1 MQTVKLTPMRMIF
14 NNPESNFSIISC
26 RTKDESIERHPQY
39 STISLKGT
47 GIADLK
53 MGQSIDC
60 IIEPCVEDKY
70 KYSYKFIGFAGF
82 VAKDGKFNLT
92 EKAELQTLR
101 NLMTNGQAESCHVA
115 YPHFVSMVLNG
126 EEAKLDYKKIRGV
139 GKVLLPRYI
148 DKIKTNNKRVK
159 FMSETYAWGIEH
171 DEDINKIAATYK
183 NVYGFSKDINTN
195 PYSVMI
201 NLLEWSF
208 DRADR
213 AIINK
218 TAKWLDSYERCEAA
232 TIYALKHNELDGNT
246 RMQAK
251 MLFDMVKRKAPQCVH
266 HLLDV
271 VTKSA
276 QVHYDLPSQ
285 NTALQATYS
294 AEQHIADVIKK
305 KIANPHYYPM
315 DWQKFTSVDGL
326 ELTDEQTQ
334 ILEMACKQD
343 VMMLTGSAGCVDCD
357 TEFFTGTGWKRIADY
372 QDGDRV
378 LQYNEDGTAELVNP
392 IAYIKKTCN
401 TLWHFET
408 LRGLNQTVC
417 DDHRII
423 YETRDGVLKECNIEQ
438 LKQMHL
444 PSTKNFQGRFL
455 TTFNFGGFGID
466 LNEWQIRLMCAV
478 LADGHFN
485 AGNKNSTRCTFHIK
499 KQRKKDRLIYLFNKN
514 GLEYKEHGS
523 TEEGY
528 TDYHV
533 YVPRRE
539 KQFTEYWYGCSN
551 EQLKIIVDEVVY
563 WDGCIRY
570 TKNNTKYLTYC
581 SSIKS
586 DADFIQYAASAIG
599 IRASISTCN
608 RIGEIKHLNG
618 KEYIR
623 KTNVYTVHFSN
634 RTKVGLCSDNRSK
647 CTKTPITQVPTT
659 DGYKYC
665 FTVPSH
671 MLVLRRKDCI
681 FITGNCGKTTS
692 MQALVNMLD
701 SNGYTYTL
709 LAPTGISSKKLRE
722 ATQKEA
728 STIHMFLTMSENL
741 GDYLIIDEASQISVH
756 LLSMLFDKVAD
767 TTKIIFIADPSQL
780 ASIACGNIVEDML
793 DSGIVPV
800 CNLTKVFRYN
810 TSGIITIATDVRNG
824 ANDHLTDTFT
834 DYKFVETDT
843 LVIKQIEQEY
853 ARLLADGYSKDDVL
867 ILSPFNKG
875 EVGSLAINAAIQAK
889 FNPNELSKVGHTVNN
904 VPIYFK
910 VGDKVINKKNEYAM
924 PLADDDTAF
933 VANGDIGTVM
943 EIVPDEKEPY
953 MIVRYDCG
961 DCIVDKAHIKNTL
974 LSYCCSIHSVQG
986 SQAKAVIVVIDRS
999 HANLLSRNLI
1009 YTSVSRAQDKL
1020 VLIGDEAAIQEGLKV
1035 QEEKERNTALREMLL
1050 DKLTES

>member
-26 RTKDESIERHPQY
+26 RTKDESIETHPQY
-39 STISLKGT
+39 GTISLKGT

-60 IIEPCVEDKY
+60 IIEPCVDDKY

-101 NLMTNGQAESCHVA
+101 SLMTNGQAESCHAA

-126 EEAKLDYKKIRGV
+126 EADKLDYKKIRGV

-148 DKIKTNNKRVK
+148 DKIKTINKRVE
-159 FMSETYAWGIEH
+159 FMGETYAWGIEH

-183 NVYGFSKDINTN
+183 NVYEFSKDINAN
-195 PYSVMI
+195 PYVVMI

-213 AIINK
+213 AITKK
-218 TAKWLDSYERCEAA
+218 TRKWLDSYERCEAA

-246 RMQAK
+246 KMQAK
-251 MLFDMVKRKAPQCVH
+251 MLFDMVKHKAPQCVH
-266 HLLDV
+266 HLLNV

-276 QVHYDLPSQ
+276 QVHYDAPSQ

-326 ELTDEQTQ
+326 ELTDEQAQ

-343 VMMLTGSAGCVDCD
+343 VMMLTGSAG
-357 TEFFTGTGWKRIADY
+357 TGKSATTKA
-372 QDGDRV
+372 
-378 LQYNEDGTAELVNP
+378 
-392 IAYIKKTCN
+392 
-401 TLWHFET
+401 
-408 LRGLNQTVC
+408 
-417 DDHRII
+417 II
-423 YETRDGVLKECNIEQ
+423 E
-438 LKQMHL
+438 M
-444 PSTKNFQGRFL
+444 
-455 TTFNFGGFGID
+455 
-466 LNEWQIRLMCAV
+466 
-478 LADGHFN
+478 
-485 AGNKNSTRCTFHIK
+485 
-499 KQRKKDRLIYLFNKN
+499 
-514 GLEYKEHGS
+514 LEA
-523 TEEGY
+523 
-528 TDYHV
+528 
-533 YVPRRE
+533 
-539 KQFTEYWYGCSN
+539 
-551 EQLKIIVDEVVY
+551 
-563 WDGCIRY
+563 
-570 TKNNTKYLTYC
+570 NN
-581 SSIKS
+581 
-586 DADFIQYAASAIG
+586 
-599 IRASISTCN
+599 
-608 RIGEIKHLNG
+608 
-618 KEYIR
+618 
-623 KTNVYTVHFSN
+623 
-634 RTKVGLCSDNRSK
+634 
-647 CTKTPITQVPTT
+647 
-659 DGYKYC
+659 
-665 FTVPSH
+665 
-671 MLVLRRKDCI
+671 
-681 FITGNCGKTTS
+681 
-692 MQALVNMLD
+692 
-701 SNGYTYTL
+701 YTYTL
-709 LAPTGISSKKLRE
+709 LSPTGIAAKRLRE
-722 ATQKEA
+722 ATGREA
-728 STIHMFLTMSENL
+728 STIHMFLACDGNL
-741 GDYLIIDEASQISVH
+741 GDYVLIDEMGMVSVH

-824 ANDHLTDTFT
+824 VNDHLTDTFT
-834 DYKFVETDT
+834 DYKFIETDT

-875 EVGSLAINAAIQAK
+875 DVGSLAINAAIQAK
-889 FNPNELSKVGHTVNN
+889 FNPNELSKVGHTVNDT
-904 VPIYFK
+904 PIYFK

-924 PLADDDTAF
+924 PLVDDDTAF

-974 LSYCCSIHSVQG
+974 LAYAISIHSCQG

-999 HANLLSRNLI
+999 HVRMLSRNLC
-1009 YTSVSRAQDKL
+1009 YTAVSRAQERL
-1020 VLIGDEAAIQEGLKV
+1020 ILIGDEAAIQEGLKV
-1035 QEEKERNTALREMLL
+1035 QEEKERDTELCEMLL
-1050 DKLTES
+1050 DKSTES

>member
-26 RTKDESIERHPQY
+26 RTKDETIETHPKY
-39 STISLKGT
+39 GTISLKGT

-60 IIEPCVEDKY
+60 IIEPCVDDKY

-101 NLMTNGQAESCHVA
+101 SLMTNGQAESCHAA

-126 EEAKLDYKKIRGV
+126 EADKLDYKKIRGV

-148 DKIKTNNKRVK
+148 DKIKTINKRVE
-159 FMSETYAWGIEH
+159 FMGETYAWGIEH

-183 NVYGFSKDINTN
+183 NVYEFSKDINAN
-195 PYSVMI
+195 PYAVMI

-213 AIINK
+213 AITKK

-251 MLFDMVKRKAPQCVH
+251 MLFDIIKRRAPQCVH

-271 VTKSA
+271 VTKSP
-276 QVHYDLPSQ
+276 QVHYDAPSQ
-285 NTALQATYS
+285 NTALQATYN

-326 ELTDEQTQ
+326 ELTDEQAQ

-343 VMMLTGSAGCVDCD
+343 VMMLTGSAG
-357 TEFFTGTGWKRIADY
+357 TGKS
-372 QDGDRV
+372 
-378 LQYNEDGTAELVNP
+378 
-392 IAYIKKTCN
+392 
-401 TLWHFET
+401 
-408 LRGLNQTVC
+408 QTTKA
-417 DDHRII
+417 II
-423 YETRDGVLKECNIEQ
+423 E
-438 LKQMHL
+438 M
-444 PSTKNFQGRFL
+444 
-455 TTFNFGGFGID
+455 
-466 LNEWQIRLMCAV
+466 
-478 LADGHFN
+478 
-485 AGNKNSTRCTFHIK
+485 
-499 KQRKKDRLIYLFNKN
+499 
-514 GLEYKEHGS
+514 LEAN
-523 TEEGY
+523 
-528 TDYHV
+528 D
-533 YVPRRE
+533 
-539 KQFTEYWYGCSN
+539 
-551 EQLKIIVDEVVY
+551 
-563 WDGCIRY
+563 
-570 TKNNTKYLTYC
+570 
-581 SSIKS
+581 
-586 DADFIQYAASAIG
+586 
-599 IRASISTCN
+599 
-608 RIGEIKHLNG
+608 
-618 KEYIR
+618 
-623 KTNVYTVHFSN
+623 
-634 RTKVGLCSDNRSK
+634 
-647 CTKTPITQVPTT
+647 
-659 DGYKYC
+659 
-665 FTVPSH
+665 
-671 MLVLRRKDCI
+671 
-681 FITGNCGKTTS
+681 
-692 MQALVNMLD
+692 
-701 SNGYTYTL
+701 YTYTL
-709 LAPTGISSKKLRE
+709 LSPTGIAAKRLRE
-722 ATQKEA
+722 ATGREA
-728 STIHMFLTMSENL
+728 STIHMFLACDGNL
-741 GDYLIIDEASQISVH
+741 GDYVLIDEMGMVSVH
-756 LLSMLFDKVAD
+756 LLSMLFDKVTD

-793 DSGIVPV
+793 NSGIVPV

-824 ANDHLTDTFT
+824 VNEHLTDTFT
-834 DYKFVETDT
+834 DYKFIETDT

-875 EVGSLAINAAIQAK
+875 DVGSLAINTAIQAK
-889 FNPNELSKVGHTVNN
+889 FNLNELSKVGHTVNDT
-904 VPIYFK
+904 PIYFK

-924 PLADDDTAF
+924 PLVDDDTAF
-933 VANGDIGTVM
+933 VANGDIGKVM

-974 LSYCCSIHSVQG
+974 LAYAISIHSCQG

-999 HANLLSRNLI
+999 HVRMLSRNLC
-1009 YTSVSRAQDKL
+1009 YTAVSRAQERL
-1020 VLIGDEAAIQEGLKV
+1020 ILIGDDEAIQEGLKV
-1035 QEEKERNTALREMLL
+1035 QEEKERDTELKEMLI
-1050 DKLTES
+1050 K

>member
-39 STISLKGT
+39 GTISLKGT

-60 IIEPCVEDKY
+60 IIEPCEDDKY

-101 NLMTNGQAESCHVA
+101 SLMTNGQAESCHTA

-126 EEAKLDYKKIRGV
+126 EEAKLDYKQIRGV
-139 GKVLLPRYI
+139 GRVLLPRYI
-148 DKIKTNNKRVK
+148 DKIKTINKRVE
-159 FMSETYAWGIEH
+159 FMDETYAWGIEH

-183 NVYGFSKDINTN
+183 NIYGFSQDINTN
-195 PYSVMI
+195 PYAVMT

-208 DRADR
+208 DRADK
-213 AIINK
+213 AIIKK
-218 TAKWLDSYERCEAA
+218 TCQWIDSYERCEAA

-251 MLFDMVKRKAPQCVH
+251 QLFDVVKQKAPQCVH

-276 QVHYDLPSQ
+276 QVHYDPPSQ
-285 NTALQATYS
+285 NTALQATYN

-326 ELTDEQTQ
+326 ELTDEQAQ

-343 VMMLTGSAGCVDCD
+343 VMMLTGSAG
-357 TEFFTGTGWKRIADY
+357 TGKS
-372 QDGDRV
+372 
-378 LQYNEDGTAELVNP
+378 
-392 IAYIKKTCN
+392 
-401 TLWHFET
+401 
-408 LRGLNQTVC
+408 QT
-417 DDHRII
+417 
-423 YETRDGVLKECNIEQ
+423 
-438 LKQMHL
+438 
-444 PSTKNFQGRFL
+444 TKA
-455 TTFNFGGFGID
+455 IV
-466 LNEWQIRLMCAV
+466 EM
-478 LADGHFN
+478 
-485 AGNKNSTRCTFHIK
+485 
-499 KQRKKDRLIYLFNKN
+499 
-514 GLEYKEHGS
+514 LEA
-523 TEEGY
+523 
-528 TDYHV
+528 
-533 YVPRRE
+533 
-539 KQFTEYWYGCSN
+539 
-551 EQLKIIVDEVVY
+551 
-563 WDGCIRY
+563 
-570 TKNNTKYLTYC
+570 NN
-581 SSIKS
+581 
-586 DADFIQYAASAIG
+586 
-599 IRASISTCN
+599 
-608 RIGEIKHLNG
+608 
-618 KEYIR
+618 
-623 KTNVYTVHFSN
+623 
-634 RTKVGLCSDNRSK
+634 
-647 CTKTPITQVPTT
+647 
-659 DGYKYC
+659 
-665 FTVPSH
+665 
-671 MLVLRRKDCI
+671 
-681 FITGNCGKTTS
+681 
-692 MQALVNMLD
+692 
-701 SNGYTYTL
+701 YTYTL
-709 LAPTGISSKKLRE
+709 LSPTGIAAKRLRE
-722 ATQKEA
+722 ATGREA
-728 STIHMFLTMSENL
+728 STIHMFLTCGDNL
-741 GDYLIIDEASQISVH
+741 GDYVLIDEMGMVSVH
-756 LLSMLFDKVAD
+756 LLSMLFDKITD

-824 ANDHLTDTFT
+824 VNEYLTDTFT
-834 DYKFVETDT
+834 DYKFIETDT
-843 LVIKQIEQEY
+843 LVIKQIEQEH
-853 ARLLADGYSKDDVL
+853 ARLLADGYNNDDVL

-889 FNPNELSKVGHTVNN
+889 FNPNELSKVGHTVND

-924 PLADDDTAF
+924 PLCDNDDTAF

-974 LSYCCSIHSVQG
+974 LAYAISIHSCQG

-999 HANLLSRNLI
+999 HVKMLSRNLC
-1009 YTSVSRAQDKL
+1009 YTAVSRAQERL
-1020 VLIGDEAAIQEGLKV
+1020 ILIGDEVAIQEGLKV
-1035 QEEKERNTALREMLL
+1035 QEEKERDTELKEMLI
-1050 DKLTES
+1050 K

>member
-26 RTKDESIERHPQY
+26 STKDETIETHPKY
-39 STISLKGT
+39 GTISLKGT

-60 IIEPCVEDKY
+60 IIEPCVDNKY

-101 NLMTNGQAESCHVA
+101 SLMTNGQAESCHAA

-126 EEAKLDYKKIRGV
+126 ESDKLDYKKIRGV

-148 DKIKTNNKRVK
+148 DKIKTINKRVE
-159 FMSETYAWGIEH
+159 FMGETYAWGIEH

-183 NVYGFSKDINTN
+183 NVYEFSKDINTN

-218 TAKWLDSYERCEAA
+218 TCQWLDSYERCEAA

-251 MLFDMVKRKAPQCVH
+251 MLFEIIKKRVPQCIRQ
-266 HLLDV
+266 LLDV

-276 QVHYDLPSQ
+276 QVHYDAPSQ

-294 AEQHIADVIKK
+294 AEQHISDVIKK
-305 KIANPHYYPM
+305 KIANPRYYPM

-326 ELTDEQTQ
+326 ELTDEQAQ

-343 VMMLTGSAGCVDCD
+343 VMMLTGSAG
-357 TEFFTGTGWKRIADY
+357 TGKSATTKA
-372 QDGDRV
+372 
-378 LQYNEDGTAELVNP
+378 
-392 IAYIKKTCN
+392 
-401 TLWHFET
+401 
-408 LRGLNQTVC
+408 
-417 DDHRII
+417 II
-423 YETRDGVLKECNIEQ
+423 E
-438 LKQMHL
+438 M
-444 PSTKNFQGRFL
+444 
-455 TTFNFGGFGID
+455 
-466 LNEWQIRLMCAV
+466 
-478 LADGHFN
+478 
-485 AGNKNSTRCTFHIK
+485 
-499 KQRKKDRLIYLFNKN
+499 
-514 GLEYKEHGS
+514 LEA
-523 TEEGY
+523 
-528 TDYHV
+528 
-533 YVPRRE
+533 
-539 KQFTEYWYGCSN
+539 
-551 EQLKIIVDEVVY
+551 
-563 WDGCIRY
+563 
-570 TKNNTKYLTYC
+570 NN
-581 SSIKS
+581 
-586 DADFIQYAASAIG
+586 
-599 IRASISTCN
+599 
-608 RIGEIKHLNG
+608 
-618 KEYIR
+618 
-623 KTNVYTVHFSN
+623 
-634 RTKVGLCSDNRSK
+634 
-647 CTKTPITQVPTT
+647 
-659 DGYKYC
+659 
-665 FTVPSH
+665 
-671 MLVLRRKDCI
+671 
-681 FITGNCGKTTS
+681 
-692 MQALVNMLD
+692 
-701 SNGYTYTL
+701 YTYTL
-709 LAPTGISSKKLRE
+709 LSPTGIAAKRLRE
-722 ATQKEA
+722 ATGREA
-728 STIHMFLTMSENL
+728 STIHMFLTCGDNL
-741 GDYLIIDEASQISVH
+741 GDYVLIDEMGMVSVH
-756 LLSMLFDKVAD
+756 LLSMLFDKVTD

-824 ANDHLTDTFT
+824 VNNHLTDTFT
-834 DYKFVETDT
+834 DYKFIETDT
-843 LVIKQIEQEY
+843 LVINQIEQEY

-875 EVGSLAINAAIQAK
+875 DVGSLAINAAIQAK
-889 FNPNELSKVGHTVNN
+889 FNPNELSKVGHTVNDT
-904 VPIYFK
+904 PIYFK

-924 PLADDDTAF
+924 PLVDDDAAF

-999 HANLLSRNLI
+999 HVRMLSRNLC
-1009 YTSVSRAQDKL
+1009 YTAVSRAQERL
-1020 VLIGDEAAIQEGLKV
+1020 ILIGDEATIQEGLKV
-1035 QEEKERNTALREMLL
+1035 QEEKERDTELKEMLI
-1050 DKLTES
+1050 K

>member
-1 MQTVKLTPMRMIF
+1 MQTVKLIPMRMIF

-26 RTKDESIERHPQY
+26 STKDDSIECHPQY
-39 STISLKGT
+39 GTISLKGT

-183 NVYGFSKDINTN
+183 NVYEFSKDISAN
-195 PYSVMI
+195 PYAVMI

-213 AIINK
+213 AITKK

-246 RMQAK
+246 KIQAK
-251 MLFDMVKRKAPQCVH
+251 QLFDMVKQKAPQCVH

-276 QVHYDLPSQ
+276 QVHYDPPSQ

-315 DWQKFTSVDGL
+315 DWQKFTSVNGL
-326 ELTDEQTQ
+326 ELTDEQAQ

-343 VMMLTGSAGCVDCD
+343 VMMLTGSAG
-357 TEFFTGTGWKRIADY
+357 TGKS
-372 QDGDRV
+372 
-378 LQYNEDGTAELVNP
+378 
-392 IAYIKKTCN
+392 
-401 TLWHFET
+401 
-408 LRGLNQTVC
+408 QTTKA
-417 DDHRII
+417 II
-423 YETRDGVLKECNIEQ
+423 E
-438 LKQMHL
+438 M
-444 PSTKNFQGRFL
+444 
-455 TTFNFGGFGID
+455 
-466 LNEWQIRLMCAV
+466 
-478 LADGHFN
+478 
-485 AGNKNSTRCTFHIK
+485 
-499 KQRKKDRLIYLFNKN
+499 
-514 GLEYKEHGS
+514 LEA
-523 TEEGY
+523 
-528 TDYHV
+528 
-533 YVPRRE
+533 
-539 KQFTEYWYGCSN
+539 
-551 EQLKIIVDEVVY
+551 
-563 WDGCIRY
+563 
-570 TKNNTKYLTYC
+570 NN
-581 SSIKS
+581 
-586 DADFIQYAASAIG
+586 
-599 IRASISTCN
+599 
-608 RIGEIKHLNG
+608 
-618 KEYIR
+618 
-623 KTNVYTVHFSN
+623 
-634 RTKVGLCSDNRSK
+634 
-647 CTKTPITQVPTT
+647 
-659 DGYKYC
+659 
-665 FTVPSH
+665 
-671 MLVLRRKDCI
+671 
-681 FITGNCGKTTS
+681 
-692 MQALVNMLD
+692 
-701 SNGYTYTL
+701 YTYTL
-709 LAPTGISSKKLRE
+709 LSPTGIAAKRLRE
-722 ATQKEA
+722 ATGREA
-728 STIHMFLTMSENL
+728 STIHMFLTCDGNL
-741 GDYLIIDEASQISVH
+741 GDYVLIDEMGMVSVH
-756 LLSMLFDKVAD
+756 LLSMLFDKVTD
-767 TTKIIFIADPSQL
+767 RTKIIFIADPSQL

-793 DSGIVPV
+793 DSNIMPV

-824 ANDHLTDTFT
+824 VNDHLTDTFT
-834 DYKFVETDT
+834 DYKFIETDT

-853 ARLLADGYSKDDVL
+853 ARLLTDGYSKDDVL

-875 EVGSLAINAAIQAK
+875 EVGSLAINAAIQSK
-889 FNPNELSKVGHTVNN
+889 FNPNELSTVGHTVNN

-910 VGDKVINKKNEYAM
+910 VGDKVINKKNEYTM
-924 PLADDDTAF
+924 PLVNDDTAF

-953 MIVRYDCG
+953 IIVRYDCG

-974 LSYCCSIHSVQG
+974 LAYAISTHSSQG
-986 SQAKAVIVVIDRS
+986 CQAKAVIVVIDRS
-999 HANLLSRNLI
+999 HVRMLSRNLC
-1009 YTSVSRAQDKL
+1009 YTAVSRAQERL
-1020 VLIGDEAAIQEGLKV
+1020 ILIGDEVAIQEGLRV
-1035 QEEKERNTALREMLL
+1035 QEEKERNTELCEMLL
-1050 DKLTES
+1050 DKSAES

>member
-26 RTKDESIERHPQY
+26 STKDETIETNPKY

-60 IIEPCVEDKY
+60 IIEPCVDDKY
-70 KYSYKFIGFAGF
+70 KYNYKFIGFAGF

-101 NLMTNGQAESCHVA
+101 SLMTNGQAESCHAA

-126 EEAKLDYKKIRGV
+126 EANKLDYKKIRGV

-148 DKIKTNNKRVK
+148 DKIKTINKRVE
-159 FMSETYAWGIEH
+159 FMGETYAWGIEH

-213 AIINK
+213 AIIKK
-218 TAKWLDSYERCEAA
+218 TRKWLDSYERCEAA

-271 VTKSA
+271 VTKAA
-276 QVHYDLPSQ
+276 QVHYDAPSQ

-294 AEQHIADVIKK
+294 AEEHIADVIKK

-315 DWQKFTSVDGL
+315 DWQKFTSVDDL
-326 ELTDEQTQ
+326 ELTDEQAQ

-343 VMMLTGSAGCVDCD
+343 IMMLTGSAG
-357 TEFFTGTGWKRIADY
+357 TGKSATTKA
-372 QDGDRV
+372 
-378 LQYNEDGTAELVNP
+378 
-392 IAYIKKTCN
+392 
-401 TLWHFET
+401 
-408 LRGLNQTVC
+408 
-417 DDHRII
+417 II
-423 YETRDGVLKECNIEQ
+423 E
-438 LKQMHL
+438 M
-444 PSTKNFQGRFL
+444 
-455 TTFNFGGFGID
+455 
-466 LNEWQIRLMCAV
+466 
-478 LADGHFN
+478 
-485 AGNKNSTRCTFHIK
+485 
-499 KQRKKDRLIYLFNKN
+499 
-514 GLEYKEHGS
+514 LEAN
-523 TEEGY
+523 
-528 TDYHV
+528 D
-533 YVPRRE
+533 
-539 KQFTEYWYGCSN
+539 
-551 EQLKIIVDEVVY
+551 
-563 WDGCIRY
+563 
-570 TKNNTKYLTYC
+570 
-581 SSIKS
+581 
-586 DADFIQYAASAIG
+586 
-599 IRASISTCN
+599 
-608 RIGEIKHLNG
+608 
-618 KEYIR
+618 
-623 KTNVYTVHFSN
+623 
-634 RTKVGLCSDNRSK
+634 
-647 CTKTPITQVPTT
+647 
-659 DGYKYC
+659 
-665 FTVPSH
+665 
-671 MLVLRRKDCI
+671 
-681 FITGNCGKTTS
+681 
-692 MQALVNMLD
+692 
-701 SNGYTYTL
+701 YTYTL
-709 LAPTGISSKKLRE
+709 LSPTGIAAKRLRE
-722 ATQKEA
+722 ATGREA
-728 STIHMFLTMSENL
+728 STIHMFLACDGNL
-741 GDYLIIDEASQISVH
+741 GDYVLIDEMGMVSVH
-756 LLSMLFDKVAD
+756 LLSMLFNKVTD

-824 ANDHLTDTFT
+824 VNDHLTDTFT
-834 DYKFVETDT
+834 DYKFIETDT

-875 EVGSLAINAAIQAK
+875 DVGSLAINAAIQAK
-889 FNPNELSKVGHTVNN
+889 FNPNELSKVGHTVNDM
-904 VPIYFK
+904 PIYFK

-924 PLADDDTAF
+924 PLVNDDTAF

-943 EIVPDEKEPY
+943 KIVPDEKEPY

-974 LSYCCSIHSVQG
+974 LAYAISTHSSQG
-986 SQAKAVIVVIDRS
+986 CQAKAVIVVADKS
-999 HANLLSRNLI
+999 HARLLTRNLL
-1009 YTSVSRAQDKL
+1009 YTAVSRAQKKL
-1020 VLIGDEAAIQEGLKV
+1020 VLIADIDCVKDGIKI
-1035 QEEKERNTALREMLL
+1035 QEEKERNTWLKNLM
-1050 DKLTES
+1050 S

>member
-26 RTKDESIERHPQY
+26 STKDETIEAHPKY
-39 STISLKGT
+39 GTISLKGT

-60 IIEPCVEDKY
+60 IIEPCVDDKY

-101 NLMTNGQAESCHVA
+101 SLMTNGQAESCHAA

-126 EEAKLDYKKIRGV
+126 EADKLDYKKIRGV

-148 DKIKTNNKRVK
+148 EKIKTINKRVE
-159 FMSETYAWGIEH
+159 FMGETYAWGIEH

-195 PYSVMI
+195 PYAVMI

-208 DRADR
+208 DRADI
-213 AIINK
+213 AITKK
-218 TAKWLDSYERCEAA
+218 TRKWLDSYERCEAA

-251 MLFDMVKRKAPQCVH
+251 ALFDVVKRKAPQCVH
-266 HLLDV
+266 HLLNV
-271 VTKSA
+271 VTKAA
-276 QVHYDLPSQ
+276 QVHYDAHSQ
-285 NTALQATYS
+285 NIALQATYN

-326 ELTDEQTQ
+326 KLTDEQAQ

-343 VMMLTGSAGCVDCD
+343 VMMLTGSAG
-357 TEFFTGTGWKRIADY
+357 TGKS
-372 QDGDRV
+372 
-378 LQYNEDGTAELVNP
+378 
-392 IAYIKKTCN
+392 
-401 TLWHFET
+401 
-408 LRGLNQTVC
+408 QTTKA
-417 DDHRII
+417 II
-423 YETRDGVLKECNIEQ
+423 E
-438 LKQMHL
+438 M
-444 PSTKNFQGRFL
+444 
-455 TTFNFGGFGID
+455 
-466 LNEWQIRLMCAV
+466 
-478 LADGHFN
+478 
-485 AGNKNSTRCTFHIK
+485 
-499 KQRKKDRLIYLFNKN
+499 
-514 GLEYKEHGS
+514 LEAN
-523 TEEGY
+523 
-528 TDYHV
+528 D
-533 YVPRRE
+533 
-539 KQFTEYWYGCSN
+539 
-551 EQLKIIVDEVVY
+551 
-563 WDGCIRY
+563 
-570 TKNNTKYLTYC
+570 
-581 SSIKS
+581 
-586 DADFIQYAASAIG
+586 
-599 IRASISTCN
+599 
-608 RIGEIKHLNG
+608 
-618 KEYIR
+618 
-623 KTNVYTVHFSN
+623 
-634 RTKVGLCSDNRSK
+634 
-647 CTKTPITQVPTT
+647 
-659 DGYKYC
+659 
-665 FTVPSH
+665 
-671 MLVLRRKDCI
+671 
-681 FITGNCGKTTS
+681 
-692 MQALVNMLD
+692 
-701 SNGYTYTL
+701 YTYTL
-709 LAPTGISSKKLRE
+709 LSPTGIAAKRLRE
-722 ATQKEA
+722 ATGREA
-728 STIHMFLTMSENL
+728 STIHMFLACDGNL
-741 GDYLIIDEASQISVH
+741 GDYVLIDEMGMVSVH
-756 LLSMLFDKVAD
+756 LLSMLFDKVTD

-824 ANDHLTDTFT
+824 VNDHLTDTFT
-834 DYKFVETDT
+834 DYKFIETDT

-875 EVGSLAINAAIQAK
+875 DVGSLAINAAIQAK
-889 FNPNELSKVGHTVNN
+889 FNPNELSKVGHTIND

-924 PLADDDTAF
+924 PLVDDDTAF

-953 MIVRYDCG
+953 MIVRYDRR

-974 LSYCCSIHSVQG
+974 LAYAISIHSCQG

-999 HANLLSRNLI
+999 HVRMLSRNLC
-1009 YTSVSRAQDKL
+1009 YTAVSRAQERL
-1020 VLIGDEAAIQEGLKV
+1020 ILIGDEAAIQEGLKV
-1035 QEEKERNTALREMLL
+1035 QEEKERDTELKEMLIR
-1050 DKLTES
+1050 

>member
-14 NNPESNFSIISC
+14 NNPESNYSIISC
-26 RTKDESIERHPQY
+26 RTKDESIEHHPQY
-39 STISLKGT
+39 GTISLKGT

-60 IIEPCVEDKY
+60 IIEPCEDDKY

-82 VAKDGKFNLT
+82 VAKDGKFSLT

-101 NLMTNGQAESCHVA
+101 SLMTNGQAESCHAA
-115 YPHFVSMVLNG
+115 YPHFVSIVLNG
-126 EEAKLDYKKIRGV
+126 EEAKLDYKKIKGV

-148 DKIKTNNKRVK
+148 AKIKTINKRVE
-159 FMSETYAWGIEH
+159 FMGETYTWGIEH

-183 NVYGFSKDINTN
+183 NVYEFSKDINAN
-195 PYSVMI
+195 PYTIMI

-213 AIINK
+213 AITKK

-251 MLFDMVKRKAPQCVH
+251 MLFDMVKQKAPQCVH

-276 QVHYDLPSQ
+276 QVHYDAPSQ

-294 AEQHIADVIKK
+294 AEEHIANVIKK

-326 ELTDEQTQ
+326 ELTNEQAQ

-343 VMMLTGSAGCVDCD
+343 VMMLTGSAG
-357 TEFFTGTGWKRIADY
+357 TGKS
-372 QDGDRV
+372 
-378 LQYNEDGTAELVNP
+378 
-392 IAYIKKTCN
+392 
-401 TLWHFET
+401 
-408 LRGLNQTVC
+408 QTTKA
-417 DDHRII
+417 II
-423 YETRDGVLKECNIEQ
+423 E
-438 LKQMHL
+438 M
-444 PSTKNFQGRFL
+444 
-455 TTFNFGGFGID
+455 
-466 LNEWQIRLMCAV
+466 
-478 LADGHFN
+478 
-485 AGNKNSTRCTFHIK
+485 
-499 KQRKKDRLIYLFNKN
+499 
-514 GLEYKEHGS
+514 LEA
-523 TEEGY
+523 
-528 TDYHV
+528 
-533 YVPRRE
+533 
-539 KQFTEYWYGCSN
+539 
-551 EQLKIIVDEVVY
+551 
-563 WDGCIRY
+563 
-570 TKNNTKYLTYC
+570 NN
-581 SSIKS
+581 
-586 DADFIQYAASAIG
+586 
-599 IRASISTCN
+599 
-608 RIGEIKHLNG
+608 
-618 KEYIR
+618 
-623 KTNVYTVHFSN
+623 
-634 RTKVGLCSDNRSK
+634 
-647 CTKTPITQVPTT
+647 
-659 DGYKYC
+659 
-665 FTVPSH
+665 
-671 MLVLRRKDCI
+671 
-681 FITGNCGKTTS
+681 
-692 MQALVNMLD
+692 
-701 SNGYTYTL
+701 YTYTL
-709 LAPTGISSKKLRE
+709 LSPTGIAAKRLRE
-722 ATQKEA
+722 ATGREA
-728 STIHMFLTMSENL
+728 STIHMFLACGGNL
-741 GDYLIIDEASQISVH
+741 GDYVLIDEMGMVSVH
-756 LLSMLFDKVAD
+756 LLSMLFDKVTD
-767 TTKIIFIADPSQL
+767 RNKIIFIADPSQL

-824 ANDHLTDTFT
+824 VNDHLTDTFT
-834 DYKFVETDT
+834 DYKFIEIDT

-875 EVGSLAINAAIQAK
+875 EVGSLAINAAIQDK
-889 FNPNELSKVGHTVNN
+889 FNPNELSKVGHTVNDT
-904 VPIYFK
+904 PIYFK

-924 PLADDDTAF
+924 PLVDDDDTVF

-974 LSYCCSIHSVQG
+974 LAYAISIHSCQG

-999 HANLLSRNLI
+999 HVRMLSRNLC
-1009 YTSVSRAQDKL
+1009 YTAVSRAQEKL

-1035 QEEKERNTALREMLL
+1035 QEEKIRDTELKEMLI
-1050 DKLTES
+1050 K

>member
-26 RTKDESIERHPQY
+26 STKDESIEAHPQY
-39 STISLKGT
+39 GTISLKGT

-60 IIEPCVEDKY
+60 IIEPCVDDKY

-101 NLMTNGQAESCHVA
+101 SLMTNGQAESCHAA

-126 EEAKLDYKKIRGV
+126 EADKLDYKKIRGV

-148 DKIKTNNKRVK
+148 EKIKTINKRVE
-159 FMSETYAWGIEH
+159 FMGETYAWGIEH

-195 PYSVMI
+195 PYAVMI

-213 AIINK
+213 AITKK
-218 TAKWLDSYERCEAA
+218 TRKWLDSYERCEAA

-251 MLFDMVKRKAPQCVH
+251 ALFDVVKRKAPQCVH
-266 HLLDV
+266 HLLNV

-276 QVHYDLPSQ
+276 QVHYDAHSQ

-294 AEQHIADVIKK
+294 AEEHIADVIKK

-315 DWQKFTSVDGL
+315 DWHKFTSVDGL
-326 ELTDEQTQ
+326 KLTDEQAQ

-343 VMMLTGSAGCVDCD
+343 VMMLTGSAGA
-357 TEFFTGTGWKRIADY
+357 GKS
-372 QDGDRV
+372 
-378 LQYNEDGTAELVNP
+378 
-392 IAYIKKTCN
+392 
-401 TLWHFET
+401 
-408 LRGLNQTVC
+408 QTTKA
-417 DDHRII
+417 II
-423 YETRDGVLKECNIEQ
+423 E
-438 LKQMHL
+438 M
-444 PSTKNFQGRFL
+444 
-455 TTFNFGGFGID
+455 
-466 LNEWQIRLMCAV
+466 
-478 LADGHFN
+478 
-485 AGNKNSTRCTFHIK
+485 
-499 KQRKKDRLIYLFNKN
+499 
-514 GLEYKEHGS
+514 LEA
-523 TEEGY
+523 
-528 TDYHV
+528 
-533 YVPRRE
+533 
-539 KQFTEYWYGCSN
+539 
-551 EQLKIIVDEVVY
+551 
-563 WDGCIRY
+563 
-570 TKNNTKYLTYC
+570 NN
-581 SSIKS
+581 
-586 DADFIQYAASAIG
+586 
-599 IRASISTCN
+599 
-608 RIGEIKHLNG
+608 
-618 KEYIR
+618 
-623 KTNVYTVHFSN
+623 
-634 RTKVGLCSDNRSK
+634 
-647 CTKTPITQVPTT
+647 
-659 DGYKYC
+659 
-665 FTVPSH
+665 
-671 MLVLRRKDCI
+671 
-681 FITGNCGKTTS
+681 
-692 MQALVNMLD
+692 
-701 SNGYTYTL
+701 YTYTL
-709 LAPTGISSKKLRE
+709 LSPTGIAAKRLRE
-722 ATQKEA
+722 ATEREA
-728 STIHMFLTMSENL
+728 STIHMFLACDGNL
-741 GDYLIIDEASQISVH
+741 GDYVLIDEMGMVSVH
-756 LLSMLFDKVAD
+756 LLSMLFDKVTD
-767 TTKIIFIADPSQL
+767 HTKIIFISDPSQL

-824 ANDHLTDTFT
+824 VNEHLTDTFT
-834 DYKFVETDT
+834 DYKFIETDT

-875 EVGSLAINAAIQAK
+875 DVGSLAINAAIQAK
-889 FNPNELSKVGHTVNN
+889 FNSNELSKIGHTVND

-924 PLADDDTAF
+924 PLVDDDTSF

-953 MIVRYDCG
+953 MIVRYDRR

-974 LSYCCSIHSVQG
+974 LAYAISIHSCQG

-999 HANLLSRNLI
+999 HVRMLSRNLC
-1009 YTSVSRAQDKL
+1009 YTAVSRAQERL
-1020 VLIGDEAAIQEGLKV
+1020 ILIGDEAAIQEGLKV
-1035 QEEKERNTALREMLL
+1035 QEEKERDTELCEMLL
-1050 DKLTES
+1050 DKSTES

>member
-26 RTKDESIERHPQY
+26 STKDETIEAHPQY
-39 STISLKGT
+39 GTISLKGT

-60 IIEPCVEDKY
+60 IIEPCVDDKY

-82 VAKDGKFNLT
+82 VAKNGKFNLT

-101 NLMTNGQAESCHVA
+101 SLMTNGQAESCHAA

-126 EEAKLDYKKIRGV
+126 EADKLDYKKIRGV

-148 DKIKTNNKRVK
+148 DKIKTINKRVE
-159 FMSETYAWGIEH
+159 FMGETYAWGIEH

-195 PYSVMI
+195 PYAVMI

-208 DRADR
+208 DRADK
-213 AIINK
+213 AITKK
-218 TAKWLDSYERCEAA
+218 TRKWLDSYERCEAA
-232 TIYALKHNELDGNT
+232 TIYVLKHNELDGNT

-251 MLFDMVKRKAPQCVH
+251 MLFDIIKRRAPQCIRS
-266 HLLDV
+266 LLDV
-271 VTKSA
+271 VTKA
-276 QVHYDLPSQ
+276 EQVHYDAPSQ

-326 ELTDEQTQ
+326 ELTDEQAQ

-343 VMMLTGSAGCVDCD
+343 VMMLTGSAG
-357 TEFFTGTGWKRIADY
+357 TGKS
-372 QDGDRV
+372 
-378 LQYNEDGTAELVNP
+378 
-392 IAYIKKTCN
+392 
-401 TLWHFET
+401 
-408 LRGLNQTVC
+408 QTTKA
-417 DDHRII
+417 II
-423 YETRDGVLKECNIEQ
+423 E
-438 LKQMHL
+438 M
-444 PSTKNFQGRFL
+444 
-455 TTFNFGGFGID
+455 
-466 LNEWQIRLMCAV
+466 
-478 LADGHFN
+478 
-485 AGNKNSTRCTFHIK
+485 
-499 KQRKKDRLIYLFNKN
+499 
-514 GLEYKEHGS
+514 LEA
-523 TEEGY
+523 
-528 TDYHV
+528 
-533 YVPRRE
+533 
-539 KQFTEYWYGCSN
+539 
-551 EQLKIIVDEVVY
+551 
-563 WDGCIRY
+563 
-570 TKNNTKYLTYC
+570 NNY
-581 SSIKS
+581 S
-586 DADFIQYAASAIG
+586 
-599 IRASISTCN
+599 
-608 RIGEIKHLNG
+608 
-618 KEYIR
+618 
-623 KTNVYTVHFSN
+623 
-634 RTKVGLCSDNRSK
+634 
-647 CTKTPITQVPTT
+647 
-659 DGYKYC
+659 
-665 FTVPSH
+665 
-671 MLVLRRKDCI
+671 
-681 FITGNCGKTTS
+681 
-692 MQALVNMLD
+692 
-701 SNGYTYTL
+701 YTL
-709 LAPTGISSKKLRE
+709 LSPTGIAAKRLRE
-722 ATQKEA
+722 ATGREA
-728 STIHMFLTMSENL
+728 STIHMFLACDGNL
-741 GDYLIIDEASQISVH
+741 GDYVLIDEMGMVSVH
-756 LLSMLFDKVAD
+756 LLSMLFDKVTD

-824 ANDHLTDTFT
+824 VNDHLTDTFT
-834 DYKFVETDT
+834 DYKFIETDT

-875 EVGSLAINAAIQAK
+875 DVGSLAINAAIQAK
-889 FNPNELSKVGHTVNN
+889 FNPNELSKVGHTVND

-924 PLADDDTAF
+924 PLVDDDSAF

-974 LSYCCSIHSVQG
+974 LAYAISIHRCQG

-999 HANLLSRNLI
+999 HVRMLSRNLC
-1009 YTSVSRAQDKL
+1009 YTAVSRAQERL
-1020 VLIGDEAAIQEGLKV
+1020 ILIGDEEAIQEGLKV
-1035 QEEKERNTALREMLL
+1035 QEEKERNTELKEMLI
-1050 DKLTES
+1050 K

>member
-1 MQTVKLTPMRMIF
+1 MQTVKLTPMHMIF

-26 RTKDESIERHPQY
+26 STKDETIETNPKY
-39 STISLKGT
+39 GTISIKGT

-60 IIEPCVEDKY
+60 IIEPCVDDKY

-101 NLMTNGQAESCHVA
+101 SLMTNGQAESCHAA

-126 EEAKLDYKKIRGV
+126 EADKLDYKKIRGV

-148 DKIKTNNKRVK
+148 DKIKTINKRVE
-159 FMSETYAWGIEH
+159 FMGETYAWGIEH
-171 DEDINKIAATYK
+171 DEDINKIATTYK

-232 TIYALKHNELDGNT
+232 TIYALKYNELDGNT

-276 QVHYDLPSQ
+276 QVHYDALNQ

-343 VMMLTGSAGCVDCD
+343 IMILTGSAG
-357 TEFFTGTGWKRIADY
+357 TGKS
-372 QDGDRV
+372 
-378 LQYNEDGTAELVNP
+378 
-392 IAYIKKTCN
+392 
-401 TLWHFET
+401 
-408 LRGLNQTVC
+408 QTTKA
-417 DDHRII
+417 II
-423 YETRDGVLKECNIEQ
+423 E
-438 LKQMHL
+438 M
-444 PSTKNFQGRFL
+444 
-455 TTFNFGGFGID
+455 
-466 LNEWQIRLMCAV
+466 
-478 LADGHFN
+478 
-485 AGNKNSTRCTFHIK
+485 
-499 KQRKKDRLIYLFNKN
+499 
-514 GLEYKEHGS
+514 LEAN
-523 TEEGY
+523 
-528 TDYHV
+528 D
-533 YVPRRE
+533 
-539 KQFTEYWYGCSN
+539 
-551 EQLKIIVDEVVY
+551 
-563 WDGCIRY
+563 
-570 TKNNTKYLTYC
+570 
-581 SSIKS
+581 
-586 DADFIQYAASAIG
+586 
-599 IRASISTCN
+599 
-608 RIGEIKHLNG
+608 
-618 KEYIR
+618 
-623 KTNVYTVHFSN
+623 
-634 RTKVGLCSDNRSK
+634 
-647 CTKTPITQVPTT
+647 
-659 DGYKYC
+659 
-665 FTVPSH
+665 
-671 MLVLRRKDCI
+671 
-681 FITGNCGKTTS
+681 
-692 MQALVNMLD
+692 
-701 SNGYTYTL
+701 YTYTL
-709 LAPTGISSKKLRE
+709 LSPTGIASKRLRE
-722 ATQKEA
+722 ATRREA
-728 STIHMFLTMSENL
+728 STIHMFLACGDNL
-741 GDYLIIDEASQISVH
+741 GDYVLIDEMGMVSVH
-756 LLSMLFDKVAD
+756 LLSMLFDKVTD

-824 ANDHLTDTFT
+824 VNEHLTDTFT
-834 DYKFVETDT
+834 DYKFIETDT

-875 EVGSLAINAAIQAK
+875 DVGSLAINAAIQAK
-889 FNPNELSKVGHTVNN
+889 FNPNELSKVGHTVND

-924 PLADDDTAF
+924 PLVDDDTAF

-974 LSYCCSIHSVQG
+974 LSYCVSIHSAQG

-999 HANLLSRNLI
+999 HVRMLSRNLC
-1009 YTSVSRAQDKL
+1009 YTAVSRAQER
-1020 VLIGDEAAIQEGLKV
+1020 LILI
-1035 QEEKERNTALREMLL
+1035 
-1050 DKLTES
+1050 

>member
-14 NNPESNFSIISC
+14 NNPESNYSIISC

-39 STISLKGT
+39 GTISLKGT

-60 IIEPCVEDKY
+60 IIEPCVDDKY

-101 NLMTNGQAESCHVA
+101 SLMTNGQAESCHTA

-148 DKIKTNNKRVK
+148 AKIKTINKWVE
-159 FMSETYAWGIEH
+159 FMGETYAWGIEH

-183 NVYGFSKDINTN
+183 NVYGFSKDINAN
-195 PYSVMI
+195 PYTIMI

-213 AIINK
+213 AITKK

-251 MLFDMVKRKAPQCVH
+251 MLFDMVKQKAPQCVH

-276 QVHYDLPSQ
+276 QVHYDAPSQ

-294 AEQHIADVIKK
+294 AEEHIANVIKK

-326 ELTDEQTQ
+326 ELTNEQAQ

-343 VMMLTGSAGCVDCD
+343 VMMLTGSAG
-357 TEFFTGTGWKRIADY
+357 TGKS
-372 QDGDRV
+372 
-378 LQYNEDGTAELVNP
+378 
-392 IAYIKKTCN
+392 
-401 TLWHFET
+401 
-408 LRGLNQTVC
+408 QTTKA
-417 DDHRII
+417 II
-423 YETRDGVLKECNIEQ
+423 E
-438 LKQMHL
+438 M
-444 PSTKNFQGRFL
+444 
-455 TTFNFGGFGID
+455 
-466 LNEWQIRLMCAV
+466 
-478 LADGHFN
+478 
-485 AGNKNSTRCTFHIK
+485 
-499 KQRKKDRLIYLFNKN
+499 
-514 GLEYKEHGS
+514 LEA
-523 TEEGY
+523 
-528 TDYHV
+528 
-533 YVPRRE
+533 
-539 KQFTEYWYGCSN
+539 
-551 EQLKIIVDEVVY
+551 
-563 WDGCIRY
+563 
-570 TKNNTKYLTYC
+570 NN
-581 SSIKS
+581 
-586 DADFIQYAASAIG
+586 
-599 IRASISTCN
+599 
-608 RIGEIKHLNG
+608 
-618 KEYIR
+618 
-623 KTNVYTVHFSN
+623 
-634 RTKVGLCSDNRSK
+634 
-647 CTKTPITQVPTT
+647 
-659 DGYKYC
+659 
-665 FTVPSH
+665 
-671 MLVLRRKDCI
+671 
-681 FITGNCGKTTS
+681 
-692 MQALVNMLD
+692 
-701 SNGYTYTL
+701 YTYTL
-709 LAPTGISSKKLRE
+709 LSPTGIAAKRLRE
-722 ATQKEA
+722 ATGREA
-728 STIHMFLTMSENL
+728 STIHMFLACGGNL
-741 GDYLIIDEASQISVH
+741 GDYVLIDEMGMVSVH
-756 LLSMLFDKVAD
+756 LLSMLFDKVTD
-767 TTKIIFIADPSQL
+767 RNKIIFIADPSQL

-824 ANDHLTDTFT
+824 VNDHLTDTFT
-834 DYKFVETDT
+834 DYKFIETDT

-875 EVGSLAINAAIQAK
+875 EVGSLAINAAIQSK
-889 FNPNELSKVGHTVNN
+889 FNPNELSKVGHTVNDT
-904 VPIYFK
+904 PIYFK

-924 PLADDDTAF
+924 PLVDDDDTAF

-974 LSYCCSIHSVQG
+974 LAYAISIHSCQG

-999 HANLLSRNLI
+999 HVRMLSRNLC
-1009 YTSVSRAQDKL
+1009 YTAVSRAQEKL

-1035 QEEKERNTALREMLL
+1035 QEEKIRDTELKEMLI
-1050 DKLTES
+1050 K

>member
-26 RTKDESIERHPQY
+26 RTKDESIETNPKY
-39 STISLKGT
+39 GTISLKGT

-60 IIEPCVEDKY
+60 IIEPCVDDKY

-101 NLMTNGQAESCHVA
+101 SLMTNGQAESCHAV

-126 EEAKLDYKKIRGV
+126 EADKLDYKKIRGV

-148 DKIKTNNKRVK
+148 DKIKTINKRVE
-159 FMSETYAWGIEH
+159 FMGETYAWGIEH

-195 PYSVMI
+195 PYAVMI

-213 AIINK
+213 AITKK

-232 TIYALKHNELDGNT
+232 TICALKHNELDGNT

-251 MLFDMVKRKAPQCVH
+251 MLFEIIKRRAPQCVH

-276 QVHYDLPSQ
+276 QVHYDAPSQ
-285 NTALQATYS
+285 NTALQATYN

-315 DWQKFTSVDGL
+315 DWHKFTSVDGL
-326 ELTDEQTQ
+326 ELTDEQAQ

-343 VMMLTGSAGCVDCD
+343 VMMLTGSAG
-357 TEFFTGTGWKRIADY
+357 TGKS
-372 QDGDRV
+372 
-378 LQYNEDGTAELVNP
+378 
-392 IAYIKKTCN
+392 
-401 TLWHFET
+401 
-408 LRGLNQTVC
+408 QTTKA
-417 DDHRII
+417 II
-423 YETRDGVLKECNIEQ
+423 E
-438 LKQMHL
+438 M
-444 PSTKNFQGRFL
+444 
-455 TTFNFGGFGID
+455 
-466 LNEWQIRLMCAV
+466 
-478 LADGHFN
+478 
-485 AGNKNSTRCTFHIK
+485 
-499 KQRKKDRLIYLFNKN
+499 
-514 GLEYKEHGS
+514 LEA
-523 TEEGY
+523 
-528 TDYHV
+528 
-533 YVPRRE
+533 
-539 KQFTEYWYGCSN
+539 
-551 EQLKIIVDEVVY
+551 
-563 WDGCIRY
+563 
-570 TKNNTKYLTYC
+570 NNY
-581 SSIKS
+581 S
-586 DADFIQYAASAIG
+586 
-599 IRASISTCN
+599 
-608 RIGEIKHLNG
+608 
-618 KEYIR
+618 
-623 KTNVYTVHFSN
+623 
-634 RTKVGLCSDNRSK
+634 
-647 CTKTPITQVPTT
+647 
-659 DGYKYC
+659 
-665 FTVPSH
+665 
-671 MLVLRRKDCI
+671 
-681 FITGNCGKTTS
+681 
-692 MQALVNMLD
+692 
-701 SNGYTYTL
+701 YTL
-709 LAPTGISSKKLRE
+709 LSPTGIAAKRLRE
-722 ATQKEA
+722 ATGREA
-728 STIHMFLTMSENL
+728 STIHMFLACDGNL
-741 GDYLIIDEASQISVH
+741 GDYVLIDEMGMVSVH
-756 LLSMLFDKVAD
+756 LLSMLFDKVTD

-824 ANDHLTDTFT
+824 VNDHLTDTFT
-834 DYKFVETDT
+834 DYKFIETDT

-875 EVGSLAINAAIQAK
+875 DVGSLAINAAIQAK
-889 FNPNELSKVGHTVNN
+889 FNPNELSKVGHTVNDT
-904 VPIYFK
+904 PIYFK

-924 PLADDDTAF
+924 PLVDDDTAF

-974 LSYCCSIHSVQG
+974 LAYAISIHSCQG

-999 HANLLSRNLI
+999 HVRMLSRNLC
-1009 YTSVSRAQDKL
+1009 YTAVSRAQERL
-1020 VLIGDEAAIQEGLKV
+1020 ILIGDEAAIQEGLKV
-1035 QEEKERNTALREMLL
+1035 QEEKERDTELKEMLI
-1050 DKLTES
+1050 K

>member
-26 RTKDESIERHPQY
+26 STKDETIEIHPKY
-39 STISLKGT
+39 GTISLKGT
-47 GIADLK
+47 GITDLK

-60 IIEPCVEDKY
+60 IIESCVDDKY

-101 NLMTNGQAESCHVA
+101 SLMTNGQAESCHAA

-148 DKIKTNNKRVK
+148 DKIKTINKRVE
-159 FMSETYAWGIEH
+159 FMGETYAWGIEH

-195 PYSVMI
+195 PYAVMI

-213 AIINK
+213 AITKK

-276 QVHYDLPSQ
+276 QVHYDVPTQ
-285 NTALQATYS
+285 NTALQVTYS

-315 DWQKFTSVDGL
+315 DWQKFTNVDGL
-326 ELTDEQTQ
+326 ELTDEQAR

-343 VMMLTGSAGCVDCD
+343 VMMLTGSAG
-357 TEFFTGTGWKRIADY
+357 TGKS
-372 QDGDRV
+372 
-378 LQYNEDGTAELVNP
+378 
-392 IAYIKKTCN
+392 
-401 TLWHFET
+401 
-408 LRGLNQTVC
+408 QTTKA
-417 DDHRII
+417 II
-423 YETRDGVLKECNIEQ
+423 E
-438 LKQMHL
+438 M
-444 PSTKNFQGRFL
+444 
-455 TTFNFGGFGID
+455 
-466 LNEWQIRLMCAV
+466 
-478 LADGHFN
+478 
-485 AGNKNSTRCTFHIK
+485 
-499 KQRKKDRLIYLFNKN
+499 
-514 GLEYKEHGS
+514 LEA
-523 TEEGY
+523 
-528 TDYHV
+528 
-533 YVPRRE
+533 
-539 KQFTEYWYGCSN
+539 
-551 EQLKIIVDEVVY
+551 
-563 WDGCIRY
+563 
-570 TKNNTKYLTYC
+570 NN
-581 SSIKS
+581 
-586 DADFIQYAASAIG
+586 
-599 IRASISTCN
+599 
-608 RIGEIKHLNG
+608 
-618 KEYIR
+618 
-623 KTNVYTVHFSN
+623 
-634 RTKVGLCSDNRSK
+634 
-647 CTKTPITQVPTT
+647 
-659 DGYKYC
+659 
-665 FTVPSH
+665 
-671 MLVLRRKDCI
+671 
-681 FITGNCGKTTS
+681 
-692 MQALVNMLD
+692 
-701 SNGYTYTL
+701 YTYTL
-709 LAPTGISSKKLRE
+709 LSPTGIAAKRLRE
-722 ATQKEA
+722 ATGREA
-728 STIHMFLTMSENL
+728 STIHMFLTCDGNL
-741 GDYLIIDEASQISVH
+741 GDYVIIDEMGMVSVQ
-756 LLSMLFDKVAD
+756 LLSILFDKVTD

-793 DSGIVPV
+793 DSGILPV

-824 ANDHLTDTFT
+824 VNDHLTDTFT
-834 DYKFVETDT
+834 DYKFIETDT

-875 EVGSLAINAAIQAK
+875 DVGSLAINAAIQAK
-889 FNPNELSKVGHTVNN
+889 FNPNELSKVGHTVNDTT
-904 VPIYFK
+904 IYFK

-924 PLADDDTAF
+924 PLVNDDSAF

-943 EIVPDEKEPY
+943 EIVPNEKEPY

-974 LSYCCSIHSVQG
+974 LAYAISIHSCQG

-999 HANLLSRNLI
+999 HVRMLSRNLC
-1009 YTSVSRAQDKL
+1009 YTAVSRAQERL
-1020 VLIGDEAAIQEGLKV
+1020 ILIGDEAAIQEGLKI
-1035 QEEKERNTALREMLL
+1035 QEEKERDTELKEMLI
-1050 DKLTES
+1050 K

>member
-1 MQTVKLTPMRMIF
+1 MQTVKLTPMHMIF

-26 RTKDESIERHPQY
+26 RTKDESIEAHPQY
-39 STISLKGT
+39 GTISLKGT

-101 NLMTNGQAESCHVA
+101 NLMTNGQAESCHAA

-126 EEAKLDYKKIRGV
+126 EADKLDYKKIKGV

-148 DKIKTNNKRVK
+148 AKIKTINKRVE
-159 FMSETYAWGIEH
+159 FMGETYAWGIEH
-171 DEDINKIAATYK
+171 DEDINKIAVTYK
-183 NVYGFSKDINTN
+183 NVYKFSKDISAN
-195 PYSVMI
+195 PYAVMI

-213 AIINK
+213 AITKK

-251 MLFDMVKRKAPQCVH
+251 QLFDMVKQKAPQCVH
-266 HLLDV
+266 HLLNV
-271 VTKSA
+271 VTKSV
-276 QVHYDLPSQ
+276 QVHYDPPSQ

-326 ELTDEQTQ
+326 ELTDEQSQ

-343 VMMLTGSAGCVDCD
+343 VMMLTAAG
-357 TEFFTGTGWKRIADY
+357 G
-372 QDGDRV
+372 
-378 LQYNEDGTAELVNP
+378 
-392 IAYIKKTCN
+392 
-401 TLWHFET
+401 
-408 LRGLNQTVC
+408 
-417 DDHRII
+417 
-423 YETRDGVLKECNIEQ
+423 
-438 LKQMHL
+438 
-444 PSTKNFQGRFL
+444 
-455 TTFNFGGFGID
+455 
-466 LNEWQIRLMCAV
+466 
-478 LADGHFN
+478 
-485 AGNKNSTRCTFHIK
+485 
-499 KQRKKDRLIYLFNKN
+499 
-514 GLEYKEHGS
+514 
-523 TEEGY
+523 
-528 TDYHV
+528 
-533 YVPRRE
+533 
-539 KQFTEYWYGCSN
+539 
-551 EQLKIIVDEVVY
+551 
-563 WDGCIRY
+563 
-570 TKNNTKYLTYC
+570 
-581 SSIKS
+581 
-586 DADFIQYAASAIG
+586 
-599 IRASISTCN
+599 
-608 RIGEIKHLNG
+608 
-618 KEYIR
+618 
-623 KTNVYTVHFSN
+623 
-634 RTKVGLCSDNRSK
+634 
-647 CTKTPITQVPTT
+647 
-659 DGYKYC
+659 
-665 FTVPSH
+665 
-671 MLVLRRKDCI
+671 
-681 FITGNCGKTTS
+681 CGKTTS
-692 MQALVNMLD
+692 VKAVIEMLEA
-701 SNGYTYTL
+701 NNYTYTL
-709 LAPTGISSKKLRE
+709 LAPTGISSKRLRE
-722 ATQKEA
+722 ATDREA
-728 STIHMFLTMSENL
+728 QTIHMFLTMGDNV
-741 GDYLIIDEASQISVH
+741 GDYLICDECSMCSVH
-756 LLSMLFDKVAD
+756 LLSMLFDKVTD
-767 TTKIIFIADPSQL
+767 HTKIIFIADPSQL

-824 ANDHLTDTFT
+824 VNDHLTDTFT
-834 DYKFVETDT
+834 DYKFIETDT
-843 LVIKQIEQEY
+843 LIIKQIEQEY

-875 EVGSLAINAAIQAK
+875 EIGSLAINAAIQAK
-889 FNPNELSKVGHTVNN
+889 FNPNELSTVGHTVNN

-961 DCIVDKAHIKNTL
+961 DCVVDKAHIKNTL

-999 HANLLSRNLI
+999 HVRMLSRNLC
-1009 YTSVSRAQDKL
+1009 YTAVSRAQEKL

-1035 QEEKERNTALREMLL
+1035 QEEKERDTELCEILL
-1050 DKLTES
+1050 DKSTES

>member
-1 MQTVKLTPMRMIF
+1 MGYAIGWGTGLMQTVKLTPMRMIL

-26 RTKDESIERHPQY
+26 RTKDETIECHPQY
-39 STISLKGT
+39 GTISLKGT

-60 IIEPCVEDKY
+60 IIEPCKDDKY

-101 NLMTNGQAESCHVA
+101 SLMTNGQAESCHAA

-126 EEAKLDYKKIRGV
+126 EADKLDYKKIRGV

-148 DKIKTNNKRVK
+148 DKIKTINKRVE
-159 FMSETYAWGIEH
+159 FMGETYAWGIEH

-195 PYSVMI
+195 PYAVMI

-208 DRADR
+208 NRADR

-218 TAKWLDSYERCEAA
+218 TAIWLDSYERCEAA

-251 MLFDMVKRKAPQCVH
+251 MLFDMVKQKAPQCVH

-276 QVHYDLPSQ
+276 QVHYDASSQ

-326 ELTDEQTQ
+326 ELTDEQAQ

-343 VMMLTGSAGCVDCD
+343 VMMLTGSAGVGKSA
-357 TEFFTGTGWKRIADY
+357 TTKA
-372 QDGDRV
+372 
-378 LQYNEDGTAELVNP
+378 
-392 IAYIKKTCN
+392 
-401 TLWHFET
+401 
-408 LRGLNQTVC
+408 
-417 DDHRII
+417 II
-423 YETRDGVLKECNIEQ
+423 E
-438 LKQMHL
+438 M
-444 PSTKNFQGRFL
+444 
-455 TTFNFGGFGID
+455 
-466 LNEWQIRLMCAV
+466 
-478 LADGHFN
+478 
-485 AGNKNSTRCTFHIK
+485 
-499 KQRKKDRLIYLFNKN
+499 
-514 GLEYKEHGS
+514 LE
-523 TEEGY
+523 
-528 TDYHV
+528 
-533 YVPRRE
+533 P
-539 KQFTEYWYGCSN
+539 
-551 EQLKIIVDEVVY
+551 
-563 WDGCIRY
+563 
-570 TKNNTKYLTYC
+570 NN
-581 SSIKS
+581 
-586 DADFIQYAASAIG
+586 
-599 IRASISTCN
+599 
-608 RIGEIKHLNG
+608 
-618 KEYIR
+618 
-623 KTNVYTVHFSN
+623 
-634 RTKVGLCSDNRSK
+634 
-647 CTKTPITQVPTT
+647 
-659 DGYKYC
+659 
-665 FTVPSH
+665 
-671 MLVLRRKDCI
+671 
-681 FITGNCGKTTS
+681 
-692 MQALVNMLD
+692 
-701 SNGYTYTL
+701 YTYTL
-709 LAPTGISSKKLRE
+709 LSPTGIAAKRLRE
-722 ATQKEA
+722 ATAREA
-728 STIHMFLTMSENL
+728 STIHMFLTCGGNL
-741 GDYLIIDEASQISVH
+741 GDYVLIDEMGMVSVH
-756 LLSMLFDKVAD
+756 LLSMLFDKVTD
-767 TTKIIFIADPSQL
+767 RTKIIFIADPSQL
-780 ASIACGNIVEDML
+780 VSIACGNIVEDML

-824 ANDHLTDTFT
+824 ANEHLTDTFT
-834 DYKFVETDT
+834 DYKFIETDT

-889 FNPNELSKVGHTVNN
+889 FNPNELSTVGHTVNN
-904 VPIYFK
+904 IPIYFK
-910 VGDKVINKKNEYAM
+910 VDDKVINKKNEYSM
-924 PLADDDTAF
+924 PLIDDDDTAF

-943 EIVPDEKEPY
+943 EIMPDEKEPY

-974 LSYCCSIHSVQG
+974 LAYAISIHSCQG

-999 HANLLSRNLI
+999 HVRMLSRNLC
-1009 YTSVSRAQDKL
+1009 YTAVSRAQERL
-1020 VLIGDEAAIQEGLKV
+1020 ILIGDEAAIQEGLKI
-1035 QEEKERNTALREMLL
+1035 QEEKIRDTELKEMLI
-1050 DKLTES
+1050 K

>member
-26 RTKDESIERHPQY
+26 NTKDETIQTHPQY
-39 STISLKGT
+39 GTISLKGT

-60 IIEPCVEDKY
+60 IIEPCVDDKY

-92 EKAELQTLR
+92 EKADLQTLR
-101 NLMTNGQAESCHVA
+101 SLMTNGQAESCHAA

-126 EEAKLDYKKIRGV
+126 EADKLDYKKIHGV

-148 DKIKTNNKRVK
+148 DKIKTINKRVE
-159 FMSETYAWGIEH
+159 FMGETYAWGIEH

-183 NVYGFSKDINTN
+183 NVYGFGKDINAN
-195 PYSVMI
+195 PYAVMM

-213 AIINK
+213 AIIKK

-251 MLFDMVKRKAPQCVH
+251 ALFDTVKRKAPQCVH

-276 QVHYDLPSQ
+276 QVHYDAHSQ
-285 NTALQATYS
+285 NIALQATYS

-326 ELTDEQTQ
+326 ELTDEQSQ

-343 VMMLTGSAGCVDCD
+343 VMMLTAAG
-357 TEFFTGTGWKRIADY
+357 G
-372 QDGDRV
+372 
-378 LQYNEDGTAELVNP
+378 
-392 IAYIKKTCN
+392 
-401 TLWHFET
+401 
-408 LRGLNQTVC
+408 
-417 DDHRII
+417 
-423 YETRDGVLKECNIEQ
+423 
-438 LKQMHL
+438 
-444 PSTKNFQGRFL
+444 
-455 TTFNFGGFGID
+455 
-466 LNEWQIRLMCAV
+466 
-478 LADGHFN
+478 
-485 AGNKNSTRCTFHIK
+485 
-499 KQRKKDRLIYLFNKN
+499 
-514 GLEYKEHGS
+514 
-523 TEEGY
+523 
-528 TDYHV
+528 
-533 YVPRRE
+533 
-539 KQFTEYWYGCSN
+539 
-551 EQLKIIVDEVVY
+551 
-563 WDGCIRY
+563 
-570 TKNNTKYLTYC
+570 
-581 SSIKS
+581 
-586 DADFIQYAASAIG
+586 
-599 IRASISTCN
+599 
-608 RIGEIKHLNG
+608 
-618 KEYIR
+618 
-623 KTNVYTVHFSN
+623 
-634 RTKVGLCSDNRSK
+634 
-647 CTKTPITQVPTT
+647 
-659 DGYKYC
+659 
-665 FTVPSH
+665 
-671 MLVLRRKDCI
+671 
-681 FITGNCGKTTS
+681 CGKTTS
-692 MQALVNMLD
+692 VKAIIEMLEA
-701 SNGYTYTL
+701 NNYTYTL
-709 LAPTGISSKKLRE
+709 LAPTGISSKRLRE
-722 ATQKEA
+722 ATGREA
-728 STIHMFLTMSENL
+728 QTIHMFLTMGDNV
-741 GDYLIIDEASQISVH
+741 GDYLICDECSMCSVH
-756 LLSMLFDKVAD
+756 LLSMLFDKVTD

-824 ANDHLTDTFT
+824 VNDHLTDTFT
-834 DYKFVETDT
+834 DYKFIETDT

-875 EVGSLAINAAIQAK
+875 DVGSLAINAAIQAK
-889 FNPNELSKVGHTVNN
+889 FNPNELSKVGHTVNDI
-904 VPIYFK
+904 PIYFK

-924 PLADDDTAF
+924 PLVDDDSAF

-974 LSYCCSIHSVQG
+974 LAYAISTHSSQG
-986 SQAKAVIVVIDRS
+986 CQAKAVIVVADKS
-999 HANLLSRNLI
+999 HARLLTRNLL
-1009 YTSVSRAQDKL
+1009 YTAVSRAQENL
-1020 VLIGDEAAIQEGLKV
+1020 VLITDIDCVKDGIKI
-1035 QEEKERNTALREMLL
+1035 QEEKERNTELCEMLL
-1050 DKLTES
+1050 DKSTES